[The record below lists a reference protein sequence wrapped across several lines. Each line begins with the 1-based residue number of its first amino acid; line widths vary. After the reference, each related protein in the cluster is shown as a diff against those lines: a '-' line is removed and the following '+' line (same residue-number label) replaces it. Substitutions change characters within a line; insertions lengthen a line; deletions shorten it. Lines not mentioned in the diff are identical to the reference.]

1 MLEFWVLGPAWG
13 LATVAGFILV
23 GIAQFRVKSAFTR
36 YSKVGVRNNMT
47 GAEAAA
53 AVCRAAGVHGVT
65 IERHQGFLSDHYDPR
80 TKSLRLSPDVYDG
93 RSISSI
99 AVAAH
104 EAGHSIQDADGY
116 GPLKLRSKLVPIATL
131 GSRLWLIPFMIGIFM
146 NASADAAQGNP
157 AGALMMKVGVVMFAM
172 MVLFQLVTLPVE
184 FDASNR
190 AKEVL
195 AATGIVSTQEEA
207 TGVQKVLGAA
217 AMTYVAATLAAVLQL
232 IVLIM
237 RTQGRNSN

>member
-1 MLEFWVLGPAWG
+1 MLEFWVLGPAWTIAS
-13 LATVAGFILV
+13 LAGFALV
-23 GIAQFRVKSAFTR
+23 MFAQFRVKSTFSK
-36 YSKVGVRNNMT
+36 YSRVAVASNMT

-65 IERHQGFLSDHYDPR
+65 IERHQGFLSDHYDPKA
-80 TKSLRLSPDVYDG
+80 KSLRLSPDVYDG

-116 GPLKLRSKLVPIATL
+116 ALLNLRSKLVPVASI
-131 GSRLWLIPFMIGIFM
+131 GSRLWLVPFMIGIFM
-146 NASADAAQGNP
+146 NASSP
-157 AGALMMKVGVVMFAM
+157 AMGATMMKVGVVLFGM